1 MGRVSRPAQSGRS
14 IDQTLSPCSCV
25 IRDSF
30 WNSNR
35 FCDRSYNSVIVVT
48 TMKLKKQMRNVIGK
62 RATRRIFAAAPWV
75 GAALAVG
82 AGTVMSRNGT
92 LNAAVAKGRAL
103 LQPERGQEAG
113 QVTIA

>member
-35 FCDRSYNSVIVVT
+35 FCDRSYNY
-48 TMKLKKQMRNVIGK
+48 
-62 RATRRIFAAAPWV
+62 
-75 GAALAVG
+75 
-82 AGTVMSRNGT
+82 
-92 LNAAVAKGRAL
+92 
-103 LQPERGQEAG
+103 EAEETD
-113 QVTIA
+113 V